1 MIYRVTLHGY
11 FALHTADSALADAW
25 KNHFGGTVEQI
36 HLGDIKSVSAEM
48 WDGSELSATRIAL
61 DRVRAMMREKE
72 RQMEEMYKEL
82 CAWRGAFVKQN
93 GLAYDQERDAIVHM
107 DTWTPYR
114 DACLLYTS
122 DAADEDCLV

>member
-1 MIYRVTLHGY
+1 MIYRVTLPGY

-25 KNHFGGTVEQI
+25 KNHFGGTVAQI

-61 DRVRAMMREKE
+61 DRVRAMMREQE

-82 CAWRGAFVKQN
+82 CAWRGAIKF
-93 GLAYDQERDAIVHM
+93 LSE
-107 DTWTPYR
+107 TPNISGITQSQR
-114 DACLLYTS
+114 FKTKTGMTL
-122 DAADEDCLV
+122 